1 MSAVIRK
8 RRRAM
13 VSPESCEQIVLKL
26 GELHKHLKKLQSRML
41 DDYHITLMEYH
52 ILAIVLKKGNAS
64 QNDIAEALDVDKAL
78 VSRQIRAMEQK
89 ELLICAADPECRRK
103 NVLLLSDKALA
114 LMPELDELH
123 SRGLERVFSGIDEK
137 QLEVFQKVLE
147 GLVSK
152 L

>member
-1 MSAVIRK
+1 
-8 RRRAM
+8 M
-13 VSPESCEQIVLKL
+13 VSLETCEQIVLKL

-78 VSRQIRAMEQK
+78 VSRQIRAMEEK
-89 ELLICAADPECRRK
+89 ELLKCGTDPECRRR
-103 NVLLLSDKALA
+103 NVILPSQKALE
-114 LMPELDELH
+114 LMPELDAIH
-123 SRGLERVFSGIDEK
+123 RKSLERVFSDIDEE
-137 QLEVFQKVLE
+137 QLNNFQMVLE

-152 L
+152 I